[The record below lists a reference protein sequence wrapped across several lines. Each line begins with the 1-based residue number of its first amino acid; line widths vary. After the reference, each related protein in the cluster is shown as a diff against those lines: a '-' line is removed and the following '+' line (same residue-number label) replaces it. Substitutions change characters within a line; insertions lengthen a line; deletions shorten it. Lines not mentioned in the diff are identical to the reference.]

1 MLLEFLKVLP
11 EGALVNRHSIPVVRV
26 ISIEVYIGAVELV
39 VSLIA
44 FDIDSLDL
52 ALQTRKT

>member
-39 VSLIA
+39 VSLIT

-52 ALQTRKT
+52 ALQARKT